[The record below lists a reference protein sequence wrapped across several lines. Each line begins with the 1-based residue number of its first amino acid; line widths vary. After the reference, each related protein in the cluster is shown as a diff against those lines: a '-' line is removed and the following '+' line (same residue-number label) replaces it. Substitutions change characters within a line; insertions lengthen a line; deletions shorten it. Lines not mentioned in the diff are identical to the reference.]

1 MNFNLWSWDTD
12 VHCWL
17 KTHTNSNLCRSERK
31 VETGMLW
38 HTEELFTPY
47 FHINF
52 IHSVVLK
59 SITKSQKYARLC
71 LKQLLPNLYKL
82 TDVLDYCPAV
92 CCTLP
97 KHYHGRDLFHWC
109 TSHDSIV
116 LWCICYCM
124 YSLIPTPKY
133 YLLQWQIIKQLF
145 NSCS

>member
-31 VETGMLW
+31 VETGMLA
-38 HTEELFTPY
+38 Y

-97 KHYHGRDLFHWC
+97 KHCIMVEIFFIGVHLM
-109 TSHDSIV
+109 IV
-116 LWCICYCM
+116 LCYDV
-124 YSLIPTPKY
+124 SLTVCTLWFP
-133 YLLQWQIIKQLF
+133 LLNITY
-145 NSCS
+145 CSDRS